1 MLNGRFSITER
12 QKTKRTVHMDQ
23 ENMKLLNEILILK
36 DLQVD
41 QLSNNNLEEGDA
53 LSQN

>member
-1 MLNGRFSITER
+1 MDPEN
-12 QKTKRTVHMDQ
+12 QKQ
-23 ENMKLLNEILILK
+23 LNEILILN

-41 QLSNNNLEEGDA
+41 QLSNNNLEEDDA